1 LGITINQVG
10 LYYVLVLAWACFF
23 VDWCRVLSHPN
34 AMAAS
39 MMAVKL
45 QEQLLA
51 WERQL
56 DSWEGTFMTQEDVLA
71 WKGVHGMQC

>member
-1 LGITINQVG
+1 
-10 LYYVLVLAWACFF
+10 
-23 VDWCRVLSHPN
+23 
-34 AMAAS
+34 MAAS

-56 DSWEGTFMTQEDVLA
+56 DSWEGTLMAQEDVLA